1 MSNMYYDWDAQP
13 VSHQRW
19 MELFTQP
26 RRVAYTDLGQQGR
39 VSTVWLG
46 LNHGYPPPWGDDT
59 RPLIY
64 ETMVFGGPL
73 ADEMLR
79 YTTLGQARTGHQFM
93 VMRLTSL
100 AGATKA
106 RPLIHNGGK
115 PRR

>member
-13 VSHQRW
+13 VSRERW

-26 RRVAYTDLGQQGR
+26 RRVAYTDLGQQGT

-46 LNHGYPPPWGDDT
+46 LDHSFGFDGP
-59 RPLIY
+59 PLIY
-64 ETMVFGGPL
+64 ETLVFGGPL
-73 ADEMLR
+73 ADEMER
-79 YTTLGQARTGHQFM
+79 YTTLEQARTGHQFM
-93 VMRLTSL
+93 LMRLTTL
-100 AGATKA
+100 AEHPKA